1 MNSFSG
7 QRGIVAGL
15 SLLLSCLLLPL
26 PSSGQS
32 LSAGDL
38 AIIGVNSDNPDA
50 FGFVALVDIPAGE
63 VIGFTDHGWQASG
76 SFRAN
81 EDELFYTASSTIT
94 KGSVVVIDDSGGAPQ
109 FSASGDQIIAF
120 QGSVGSPTMIYAVNF
135 EGSGWQSDATS
146 SNTSALPS
154 GLVNGQTAVAIDE
167 CDNIAYGGTTSGSKA
182 ELLAAIGDKQNW
194 TCDNASRLSFEGSFS
209 VTDGSSNNPPVFTSA
224 PQSADAVA
232 GEALS
237 LTFVAT
243 DSDADPIEY
252 GGSSLPSGAS
262 IDSQSGQFSWTP
274 EESQVG
280 SHAFTITA
288 SDGTIAVG
296 VNVSVTVISALE
308 ARRPVAVLM
317 PEGIAIPVG
326 EVGSLRILISD
337 PQGGQVNVS
346 VTPDASLEAFT
357 STDYPGET
365 LWSLALHAGD
375 EPGIAMY
382 TVTGTD
388 DESLS
393 ISFPVYVATTG
404 TLYEGLSG
412 TPLLN
417 SIKSSFAPDK
427 TLGYDVARDTMYSS
441 VDLRPGDIVEGI
453 YTGFEVSY
461 TGGDASTVMYNGGI
475 NAEHSWPQ
483 SMGASE
489 EPQRSDMH
497 SLFPAKDNVNST
509 RGNNPYAEIPDTET
523 TYWFRGSERVSS
535 IPQADIDAY
544 SESASSR
551 FEPRESVKGDIAR
564 AVFYFNAIYS
574 DAANGSFFD
583 QQRSVLA
590 EWSLTDEPSGREIAR
605 SAKIATH
612 QGNVNP
618 FILDPSLPGRLFG
631 TSTRTDEPAVPGQLK
646 LGSVYPNPASES
658 LIFEVYGVQEKQAT
672 VALYDSLGRRV
683 VEAGASIGLNRLA
696 LTDLPNGAY
705 FLVVTSDADT
715 AKMPVMVVR

>member
-1 MNSFSG
+1 MSSYSG
-7 QRGIVAGL
+7 HRGVVAGL
-15 SLLLSCLLLPL
+15 SLLLSCLLLLL

-32 LSAGDL
+32 LSAGDI

-81 EDELFYTASSTIT
+81 EDELFYTATSTIT

-120 QGSVGSPTMIYAVNF
+120 QGPVGSPTMIYAVNF
-135 EGSGWQSDATS
+135 EGSGWQSDAIS

-167 CDNIAYGGTTSGSKA
+167 CDNIAYGGTTSGTKA
-182 ELLAAIGDKQNW
+182 ELLSAIGDKQNW
-194 TCDNASRLSFEGSFS
+194 TCDNASRLSFVGSFT
-209 VTDGSSNNPPVFTSA
+209 VTDGSTNTPPEFTSA

-252 GGSSLPSGAS
+252 GGSNLPTGAS

-280 SHAFTITA
+280 SYVFTITA

-296 VNVSVTVISALE
+296 VNVTVTVISALE

-337 PQGGQVNVS
+337 PQGGQVSVS

-393 ISFPVYVATTG
+393 VSFPVYVATTG

-417 SIKSSFAPDK
+417 SIKSSFTPNK
-427 TLGYDVARDTMYSS
+427 TLGYNVARDTMYSS
-441 VDLRPGDIVEGI
+441 VDLRPGDVVEGI

-483 SMGASE
+483 SMGAGE

-509 RGNNPYAEIPDTET
+509 RGNNPYAEIPDAET
-523 TYWFRGSERVSS
+523 TYWFRGSERLSS
-535 IPQADIDAY
+535 IPQTDIDEY

-574 DAANGSFFD
+574 SEANTSFFD
-583 QQRSVLA
+583 QQLAVLSA
-590 EWSLTDEPSGREIAR
+590 WNAADPPSGREIAR
-605 SAKIATH
+605 TSKIARH

-618 FILDPSLPGRLFG
+618 FILDPTLPSRLFG
-631 TSTRTDEPAVPGQLK
+631 AVTNKEKTESPTRFK

-658 LIFEVYGVQEKQAT
+658 LIFEVYGVQEKQAAA
-672 VALYDSLGRRV
+672 ALYDSLGRRV
-683 VEAGASIGLNRLA
+683 AESEASTGLNKLV
-696 LTDLPNGAY
+696 LKDLPNGAY
-705 FLVVTSDADT
+705 FLVVTSDKDT
-715 AKMPVMVVR
+715 MKRPVMVLR

>member
-7 QRGIVAGL
+7 HRGIVAGL
-15 SLLLSCLLLPL
+15 SLLLFCLLLSL
-26 PSSGQS
+26 PARGQS
-32 LSAGDL
+32 LSAGDI

-81 EDELFYTASSTIT
+81 EDELFYTLSSTIPR
-94 KGSVVVIDDSGGAPQ
+94 GSVVVIDDSGGAPQ
-109 FSASGDQIIAF
+109 FSASGDQLIAF
-120 QGSVGSPTMIYAVNF
+120 QGSVSNPTMIYAVNF

-146 SNTSALPS
+146 SNTSAIPS
-154 GLVNGQTAVAIDE
+154 GLVNVQTAVAVDE
-167 CDNIAYGGTTSGSKA
+167 CDNIAYGGTTSGTKA
-182 ELLAAIGDKQNW
+182 ELLSAIGDKQNW
-194 TCDNASRLSFEGSFS
+194 ACDNASRLSFAGSFA
-209 VTDGSSNNPPVFTSA
+209 VTDGSSNTPPEFTSA
-224 PQSADAVA
+224 PQSAGAVA

-243 DSDADPIEY
+243 DSDADAIEY
-252 GGSSLPSGAS
+252 GGSSLPSGAA
-262 IDSQSGQFSWTP
+262 IDPLSGQFSWTP

-280 SHAFTITA
+280 SHVFTITA
-288 SDGTIAVG
+288 SDRTIAVG
-296 VNVSVTVISALE
+296 VNVTVTVISALE
-308 ARRPVAVLM
+308 ARRPVVVLM

-337 PQGGQVNVS
+337 PQGGQVSVS

-357 STDYPGET
+357 NTGYPGET
-365 LWSLALHAGD
+365 LWSLALHADD

-388 DESLS
+388 DEGLSVSLP
-393 ISFPVYVATTG
+393 IYVATTG

-417 SIKSSFAPDK
+417 SIKSSFTPGK

-441 VDLRPGDIVEGI
+441 VDLRPGDVVEGI
-453 YTGFEVSY
+453 YTGFELSY
-461 TGGDASTVMYNGGI
+461 SGGDASTVMYNGGI

-509 RGNNPYAEIPDTET
+509 RGNNPYAEIPDAET
-523 TYWFRGSERVSS
+523 TYWFRESERLSS
-535 IPQADIDAY
+535 IPQADIDEY

-551 FEPRESVKGDIAR
+551 FEPRESVKGDVAR

-574 DAANGSFFD
+574 DAANGFFFD

-605 SAKIATH
+605 SAKIASH
-612 QGNVNP
+612 QGNANP
-618 FILDPSLPGRLFG
+618 FILDPSLPSRLFG
-631 TSTRTDEPAVPGQLK
+631 TSTHTVEPAVPGQLK

-658 LIFEVYGVQEKQAT
+658 LIFEVYGVEEQQVEAT
-672 VALYDSLGRRV
+672 LYDSIGRRV
-683 VEAGASIGLNRLA
+683 VEAGASTGLNRLA
-696 LTDLPNGAY
+696 LMDLPNGAY
-705 FLVVTSDADT
+705 FLVVTSDAH
-715 AKMPVMVVR
+715 AIKRPVVVMR